1 MRIGTPFKAS
11 LRHDRHRLLFACRG
25 ALTYTSYETF
35 RPMIDAVAGHR
46 DGEVVLDFG
55 GLDFVDSNG
64 LGMLLVLKDKA
75 CERGSRVRLVNVPP
89 RVDRV
94 LITTGMRQMLE
105 G

>member
-1 MRIGTPFKAS
+1 MRIRTPFKAS

-25 ALTYTSYETF
+25 ALTYTSYEMF
-35 RPMIDAVAGHR
+35 RPMLDAVDGHR

-55 GLDFVDSNG
+55 GLDFLDSNG

-75 CERGSRVRLVNVPP
+75 SARGSRVRLVNVPP
-89 RVDRV
+89 RVDQV
-94 LITTGMRQMLE
+94 LTTTGMRQMLE

>member
-1 MRIGTPFKAS
+1 MRIGTPFGAS
-11 LRHDRHRLLFACRG
+11 LRRDRHRLLCACRG

-35 RPMIDAVAGHR
+35 RSLLAAVAGHR
-46 DGEVVLDFG
+46 HGEVVLDFG
-55 GLDFVDSNG
+55 GLDFLDSNG

-89 RVDRV
+89 RVEKV
-94 LITTGMRQMLE
+94 LTTTGMRQMLE